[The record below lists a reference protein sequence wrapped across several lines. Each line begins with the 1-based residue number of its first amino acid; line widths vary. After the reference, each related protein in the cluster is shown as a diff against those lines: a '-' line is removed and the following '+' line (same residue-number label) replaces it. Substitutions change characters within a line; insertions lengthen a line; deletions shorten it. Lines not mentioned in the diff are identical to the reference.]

1 MPPDDIVIQPFDN
14 GEFDHRYDDVL
25 VPAIEAAKL
34 EPYRVDRDPSA
45 VVPIDTIED
54 NIRIADICLADISE
68 KNPNVWYEVGYALAS
83 GKEVVLICKEG
94 SEFPFDVRH
103 RSIIRYTTGSKR
115 NLAKLQTDISA
126 QLQVRVQ
133 KAKRIAT
140 ISPIKPVHGLSSPE
154 MLALA
159 ILMESTLLPY
169 GGLVPPSLADD
180 MEKGEITKFG
190 TAVAIEGLL
199 QKSYIEMADIQDY
212 NDNVT
217 ICRITKSG
225 IKWCL
230 DNQSKFT
237 QKITAP
243 PPQPRRGYNP
253 PVQQPAPVDDPAE
266 EDDIPF

>member
-1 MPPDDIVIQPFDN
+1 MPRCVVIQPFDN

-54 NIRIADICLADISE
+54 NIRNADICLADISD

-115 NLAKLQTDISA
+115 NLAKLEADISA

-133 KAKRIAT
+133 KTKLIAN
-140 ISPIKPVHGLSSPE
+140 ISPIKRVQGLSSPE

-159 ILMESTLLPY
+159 LLMESTLLPY
-169 GGLVPPSLADD
+169 GGMTPSSLADD
-180 MEKGEITKFG
+180 MEKGGVTRFA
-190 TAVAIEGLL
+190 TTLAIEGLL
-199 QKSYIEMADIQDY
+199 QKTYIERCDTQDY
-212 NDNVT
+212 NDTVN
-217 ICRITKSG
+217 IYRITKSG

-230 DNQSKFT
+230 ENQSKFT
-237 QKITAP
+237 QRITPPAP
-243 PPQPRRGYNP
+243 QSGTGYKPPKR
-253 PVQQPAPVDDPAE
+253 QPAPVDDSAE